1 MIKKQNAVLKQQKL
15 ITLQQITFNMKRI
28 YMIMAA
34 LAVTSASFAQ
44 SDSTNN
50 ATDTTKNRTIDTTNN
65 KADTLVVGNFI
76 IIKKRRDRK
85 TTKVSVEQKPSKPTK
100 ISTNWWIFDLGF
112 ANINDKTNYTSAETQ
127 SFLRTIRAGDKQ
139 VTKDDLKLRAS
150 KSSNVN
156 IWVVMQRL
164 NLAQGYVNLKY
175 GLGLEMFNFRY
186 ESNISYNKN
195 PVYIYRDSINFSKNK
210 LYAAYATVPFMLN
223 INTNPGH
230 KKGLAFSAGVS
241 AGYLIGSH
249 NKQVSAER
257 GKVKTKGDLGLEKF
271 RVAYIGELG
280 IGPIHLYGSYSIHR
294 LHETGLEQYPY
305 SLGIRFSNW

>member
-1 MIKKQNAVLKQQKL
+1 
-15 ITLQQITFNMKRI
+15 MKRI

-34 LAVTSASFAQ
+34 FIAAGTGFAQ
-44 SDSTNN
+44 TDSTKTI
-50 ATDTTKNRTIDTTNN
+50 TDPLKNVVSDTSNN

-76 IIKKRRDRK
+76 IIKKNRDRK
-85 TTKVSVEQKPSKPTK
+85 NTHVSIEQKPYKPTK
-100 ISTNWWIFDLGF
+100 ISTNWWIVDLGF
-112 ANINDKTNYTSAETQ
+112 ANINDKTNYNSAEAQ
-127 SFLRTIRAGDKQ
+127 SFLKTLRAGDKQ
-139 VTKDDLKLRAS
+139 ITKDDLKLRAS

-156 IWVVMQRL
+156 IWVVTQRM
-164 NLAQGYVNLKY
+164 NLAKGYVNLKY

-195 PVYIYRDSINFSKNK
+195 PVYIYRDTINFSKNK
-210 LYAAYATVPFMLN
+210 LYAAYASVPFMLN
-223 INTNPGH
+223 INTNPGR
-230 KKGLAFSAGVS
+230 KKGLSISAGVS

-249 NKQVSAER
+249 NKQISGER
-257 GKVKTKGDLGLEKF
+257 GKVKIKGDLGLEKF
-271 RVAYIGELG
+271 RLAYVGELG

>member
-1 MIKKQNAVLKQQKL
+1 
-15 ITLQQITFNMKRI
+15 MKRI
-28 YMIMAA
+28 YLIMAA
-34 LAVTSASFAQ
+34 LVAAVASFAQ
-44 SDSTNN
+44 TDSTKNT
-50 ATDTTKNRTIDTTNN
+50 TDTAKNIVDTS
-65 KADTLVVGNFI
+65 KGRADTLVVGNFI
-76 IIKKRRDRK
+76 IIKRSRDNKTNKIAVDRK
-85 TTKVSVEQKPSKPTK
+85 PYKPTK

-112 ANINDKTNYTSAETQ
+112 ANINDKTNYALAETQ
-127 SFLRTIRAGDKQ
+127 TFLQTIRPGDKE

-164 NLAQGYVNLKY
+164 NLAKGYVNLKY

-195 PVYIYRDSINFSKNK
+195 PVYIYRDTINFSKNK

-223 INTNPGH
+223 VNTNPGR
-230 KKGLAFSAGVS
+230 KKGLTFSAGVS

-249 NKQVSAER
+249 NKQVSDER

-271 RVAYIGELG
+271 RLAYIGELG

-294 LHETGLEQYPY
+294 MHETGLEQYPY